1 MQVAHVTLF
10 ATDEDPATWPP
21 GDDDA
26 PDALALILAE
36 GLEAGEELLATAVV
50 S

>member
-1 MQVAHVTLF
+1 MDGIDNLF
-10 ATDEDPATWPP
+10 ATDEDPATWLP

-26 PDALALILAE
+26 PALSLILAE
-36 GLEAGEELLATAVV
+36 ATEAGEDLLATAVV